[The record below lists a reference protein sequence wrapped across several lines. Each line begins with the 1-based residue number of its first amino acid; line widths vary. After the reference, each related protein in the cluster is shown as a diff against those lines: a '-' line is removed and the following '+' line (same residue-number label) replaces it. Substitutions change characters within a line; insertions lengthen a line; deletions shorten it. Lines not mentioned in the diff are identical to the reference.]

1 MNLLEAETDDE
12 KEMVAMD
19 AMNIMIKLFGNEIF
33 GPRLQ
38 DYFRNA
44 ALTLMDFPS
53 G

>member
-1 MNLLEAETDDE
+1 LEAETEEE
-12 KEMVAMD
+12 KEFISME

-44 ALTLMDFPS
+44 VLTLMDYP
-53 G
+53 

>member
-1 MNLLEAETDDE
+1 
-12 KEMVAMD
+12 MD
-19 AMNIMIKLFGNEIF
+19 SLNIMVKLFGNEIF

-44 ALTLMDFPS
+44 VLTLMDHPD